1 MLPIESPFSVK
12 SSNPALGDVSPQR
25 VYLIQNPLTLTSQV
39 RVPSRPAIPQGIT
52 HQPARLHTPR

>member
-1 MLPIESPFSVK
+1 MLPIESPFSV
-12 SSNPALGDVSPQR
+12 NPRTQLLGGVSPQR

-39 RVPSRPAIPQGIT
+39 RVPHRPAIPQGIT